1 MKQMISAAEVKT
13 LVLSRKNFDE
23 SIIKDS
29 IIEAAEQEYIKS
41 ILGKDLYDEI
51 RTQYKADTLNADNK
65 LLIDDYLKPALAHYA
80 IYLCL
85 PTMMVDICSAGLRIN
100 NTEFSTSVSSALRA
114 EVAQTMIG
122 LAQTFINKTVE
133 FIEEQ
138 FDLGKY
144 PLYDKVEN
152 VENDTSIIGG
162 IILDDE

>member
-1 MKQMISAAEVKT
+1 MKQMINATEVKT

-29 IIEAAEQEYIKS
+29 IIEAAEQEYIKA

-51 RTQYKADTLNADNK
+51 RTQYKANTLTADN
-65 LLIDDYLKPALAHYA
+65 LLLVNDYLKPALAHYV

-85 PTMMVDICSAGLRIN
+85 PTMMVDISSAGLQLN
-100 NTEFSTSVSSALRA
+100 NTEFSSPISSSLRA

-122 LAQTFINKTVE
+122 LAQTFINKAIE